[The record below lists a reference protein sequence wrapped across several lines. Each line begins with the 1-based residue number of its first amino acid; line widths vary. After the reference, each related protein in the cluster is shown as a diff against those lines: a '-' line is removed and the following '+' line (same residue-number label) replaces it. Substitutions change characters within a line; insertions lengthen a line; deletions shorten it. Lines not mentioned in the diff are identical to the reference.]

1 MKKLGYKEVYTKL
14 EMAGIID
21 EIINEEC
28 QAGENLL
35 MVKHEIVEG
44 IKYIIEFTQSCTFK
58 AMNYWTIQ
66 PETLFQRVAQKME
79 REVGKIMVKEL
90 HKQMKQFEY
99 MAKL

>member
-1 MKKLGYKEVYTKL
+1 MKKLGYKEIYTKL

-44 IKYIIEFTQSCTFK
+44 IKYIIDFTQSCTFK
-58 AMNYWTIQ
+58 EMKYWTIQ
-66 PETLFQRVAQKME
+66 PETLFQRVTQKME
-79 REVGKIMVKEL
+79 REIGKIMVNEL